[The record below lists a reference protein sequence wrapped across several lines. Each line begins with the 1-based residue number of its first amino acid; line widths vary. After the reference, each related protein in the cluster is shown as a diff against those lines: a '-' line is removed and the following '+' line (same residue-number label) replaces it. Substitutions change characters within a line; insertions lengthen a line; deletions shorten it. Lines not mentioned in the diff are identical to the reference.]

1 MVKPILTEREQ
12 TVIKYLTAGLNNG
25 QISQI
30 LNISVHTTKAHLES
44 IYEKLK
50 VHNRVQ
56 AVIMA
61 VKSGI
66 IKLED
71 IDE

>member
-30 LNISVHTTKAHLES
+30 LNISVHTVKAHLET
-44 IYEKLK
+44 IYEKLG
-50 VHNRVQ
+50 VTNRVQ
-56 AVIMA
+56 AVIKA
-61 VKSGI
+61 I
-66 IKLED
+66 TIKCID
-71 IDE
+71 ITELV